1 MKRMKHVVLVVLD
14 GAGAGYQPDADK
26 YGDVG
31 ANTLGHVIEQE
42 HPEIPNLTEMGLL
55 KTIGMH
61 PEDAAMAR
69 CWSAPRART
78 PRPATGSWRV

>member
-42 HPEIPNLTEMGLL
+42 PS
-55 KTIGMH
+55 
-61 PEDAAMAR
+61 AAMAR

-78 PRPATGSWRV
+78 PRPATGSWRA